1 MIIEHEYEVRFIL
14 ELSNIIT
21 LAITAE
27 EDEELAIAQAKDRLE
42 LDGIPIHK
50 LDVLEVT
57 AKKTGE
63 YR

>member
-1 MIIEHEYEVRFIL
+1 MIEHEYEVQFVL
-14 ELSNIIT
+14 ELSSIIT

-42 LDGIPIHK
+42 LDGIPIFK

>member
-1 MIIEHEYEVRFIL
+1 MIEHEYEVRFIL

-27 EDEELAIAQAKDRLE
+27 ENEELAIAQAKDRLE

-50 LDVLEVT
+50 LDVLE
-57 AKKTGE
+57 AKATKTGE

>member
-1 MIIEHEYEVRFIL
+1 MTIEHEYEVRFIL

-27 EDEELAIAQAKDRLE
+27 EDEEAAIAQAEDRLA
-42 LDGIPIHK
+42 LDGIDIQS

-63 YR
+63 YH

>member
-1 MIIEHEYEVRFIL
+1 MIEHEYEVRFIL

-42 LDGIPIHK
+42 LDGIPIFK

-57 AKKTGE
+57 VKKTGE